1 MPCCSLL
8 AASPTQLAEP
18 VVYLR
23 RYGSRNDNNIRRN
36 MLTFFRAHRSDL
48 LYTPLTLIAPMG
60 IMKRVLRRDEGEQVW
75 TDSLCRIPIALAESL
90 RWLCRVGARELRM
103 TVPRSYTA
111 HDESVCLKCVSLIS
125 SFFNATANQPWP
137 TPAVP
142 TALLSSLSLQQVYIS
157 LSLTQVHPFLN
168 TSSHSLHI
176 FWGTSANSAAR
187 F

>member
-75 TDSLCRIPIALAESL
+75 TDSLCRIPIALAESF
-90 RWLCRVGARELRM
+90 RWLLRRC
-103 TVPRSYTA
+103 TWIA
-111 HDESVCLKCVSLIS
+111 HDRTPIVHCPRRSVCLKCVSLIS

-168 TSSHSLHI
+168 TSSHGLHI